1 MSYWCYWGGIYA
13 PKVVH
18 YENPSKNLNDDQ
30 VAPSVSYASKKMQI
44 AQVLDIKLHV
54 VFLSTKLSSFLGS
67 NPSQPQHYTLSWERQ
82 YKFLISPLQATPLA
96 TLSKLPTFHGDGKM
110 VRARWAN
117 PLVDYQFGWMGWK
130 SWPTSPLWPVSPNLP
145 ACQARSRAR
154 QVGLLAY

>member
-54 VFLSTKLSSFLGS
+54 S
-67 NPSQPQHYTLSWERQ
+67 YDIRR
-82 YKFLISPLQATPLA
+82 
-96 TLSKLPTFHGDGKM
+96 DGKM

-154 QVGLLAY
+154 QKLSPIISKE

>member
-54 VFLSTKLSSFLGS
+54 VG
-67 NPSQPQHYTLSWERQ
+67 
-82 YKFLISPLQATPLA
+82 
-96 TLSKLPTFHGDGKM
+96 
-110 VRARWAN
+110 
-117 PLVDYQFGWMGWK
+117 
-130 SWPTSPLWPVSPNLP
+130 
-145 ACQARSRAR
+145 
-154 QVGLLAY
+154 